1 MRYTDAPQRR
11 DELRRLLE
19 AAGYVSSQRLAVEF
33 GVSEMTI
40 RRDLRQLAA
49 AGHARR
55 VPGGASLPAAGADS
69 VPFDQRSV
77 PFDQRSAAG
86 AGQKRAIAV
95 AAAALLPAVGS
106 VALDAGTTVASL
118 GPHLP
123 AGLTVVTHSVP
134 LITSCAA
141 RGDLDLIG
149 LGGAYQSATRSF
161 GGPATR
167 ADLEELSV
175 DMAVLSAT
183 AVRATGGYCASA
195 LDAETKQGMARIAA
209 RVLLLVDSAKLGGS
223 APIRFATLDA
233 LDVLVTDAGVDDGQ
247 LRMLRERVGQV
258 VVAGLGGDTIGHPR
272 ERIESCG

>member
-19 AAGYVSSQRLAVEF
+19 EAGYVSSHRLAADF
-33 GVSEMTI
+33 GVSQMTI

-55 VPGGASLPAAGADS
+55 VTGGASLPVAGTGGA
-69 VPFDQRSV
+69 PFE
-77 PFDQRSAAG
+77 QRSAAG
-86 AGQKRAIAV
+86 AGQKRAIAA
-95 AAAALLPAVGS
+95 AAAALLPRVGS
-106 VALDAGTTVASL
+106 LALDAGTTIASL

-149 LGGAYQSATRSF
+149 LGGAYQNATRSF

-183 AVRATGGYCASA
+183 AVRATGGYCANT
-195 LDAETKQGMARIAA
+195 LDAETKQGMARIAT
-209 RVLLLVDSAKLGGS
+209 RVILLVDSTKIGSS
-223 APIRFATLDA
+223 APIRFGTLDSV
-233 LDVLVTDAGVDDGQ
+233 DVLVTDAGVDDEQ
-247 LRMLRERVGQV
+247 LAMLRDRVGEV
-258 VVAGLGGDTIGHPR
+258 VVADAATAAM
-272 ERIESCG
+272 